1 MRQSLDKRDEE
12 RLREFLQSIEFP
24 EPGELRYTGFSEGQ
38 ARRIIKKLI
47 VMVDRTYSRGLYGR

>member
-12 RLREFLQSIEFP
+12 RLREFLQRIEFP

-47 VMVDRTYSRGLYGR
+47 VMVDRT

>member
-12 RLREFLQSIEFP
+12 RLREFLQRIEFP

-47 VMVDRTYSRGLYGR
+47 VMVDRTYSRGIYGR